1 MMRLD
6 EKIGFFR
13 LTSALIREDAESVE
27 MITKSGDFASG
38 RLRDFL
44 VRHRLAEYCLFFLKQ
59 AGMEALFHEDFIQ
72 WLGKHVN
79 RQAARTDWLLKGLNE
94 VADTLQTGGT
104 PFMVLKGPY
113 YSFRFAGGPDSRF
126 MHDIDIM
133 VRQQDVEHVIL
144 LLLRIGFKIK
154 SSKFISGKLTRL
166 YLHALEFERGDLELD
181 LHWCFRNRPGYRI
194 DYNKL
199 WNTRQEFSIEERN
212 FPVLS
217 DEYNLVLLIVS
228 MANDLECSRF
238 KAKNLVDLYVILKAI
253 HAGFDWE
260 GFLMNRKSE
269 GLLKMSINIFGIFM
283 DVLGCRSEF
292 PDMREMLN
300 ANFALVEMRDEM
312 ESIRLAAGGRQRLW
326 NRIWFSRIYPGTVYR
341 YWSWWALTL
350 PFRFASGKKI

>member
-1 MMRLD
+1 
-6 EKIGFFR
+6 
-13 LTSALIREDAESVE
+13 
-27 MITKSGDFASG
+27 
-38 RLRDFL
+38 
-44 VRHRLAEYCLFFLKQ
+44 
-59 AGMEALFHEDFIQ
+59 
-72 WLGKHVN
+72 
-79 RQAARTDWLLKGLNE
+79 
-94 VADTLQTGGT
+94 
-104 PFMVLKGPY
+104 
-113 YSFRFAGGPDSRF
+113 
-126 MHDIDIM
+126 
-133 VRQQDVEHVIL
+133 
-144 LLLRIGFKIK
+144 
-154 SSKFISGKLTRL
+154 
-166 YLHALEFERGDLELD
+166 
-181 LHWCFRNRPGYRI
+181 
-194 DYNKL
+194 
-199 WNTRQEFSIEERN
+199 
-212 FPVLS
+212 
-217 DEYNLVLLIVS
+217 